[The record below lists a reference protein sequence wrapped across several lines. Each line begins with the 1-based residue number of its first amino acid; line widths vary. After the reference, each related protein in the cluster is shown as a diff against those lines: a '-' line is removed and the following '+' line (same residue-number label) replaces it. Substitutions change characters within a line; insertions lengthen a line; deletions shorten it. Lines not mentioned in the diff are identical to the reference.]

1 MHIVYYVEKTLVDIV
16 LKIRHEIALYSIQN
30 VKKESCVHFSCVSLT
45 FMSDMTG
52 LKQCTLNE
60 RGWFSHLWRDISLV
74 VLESLRW

>member
-1 MHIVYYVEKTLVDIV
+1 MLQLQMHIVYYVEKTLVDIV

-45 FMSDMTG
+45 FMSDVTG

-60 RGWFSHLWRDISLV
+60 RACFPICGETSLWLF
-74 VLESLRW
+74 